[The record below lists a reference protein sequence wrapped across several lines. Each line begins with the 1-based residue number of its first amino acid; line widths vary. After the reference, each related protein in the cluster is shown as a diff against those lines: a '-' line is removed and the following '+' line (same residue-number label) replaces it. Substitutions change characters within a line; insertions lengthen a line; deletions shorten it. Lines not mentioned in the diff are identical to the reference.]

1 MTTATPVLPNTFE
14 PSRHFYPRVQNAS
27 IHPVVRAFLGMG
39 RDRLVQRYCHLNPR
53 VEPETL
59 TALLSRSP
67 RWMRWS
73 GCDLMHVT
81 TADGRRRMVVIETN
95 SSPSG
100 QKSMPLR
107 DEDQE
112 QGGYHTLID
121 LTFRELIKARR
132 PPPGALAV
140 LYDKNPMEA
149 SGYAAAMADLAGK
162 PVYLVPFYDGDDD
175 APARFV
181 DGVLQIRTPDGSWT
195 DVRAAFRYVTQRP
208 WNRIP
213 VTTRSVVLNPIIA
226 CLAGGRNKMVAAK
239 AYELFNAELRG
250 TGMQIHTPATAW
262 DVGKA
267 EIPLQIARLGGHG
280 VVKVPY
286 SNAGQGVYTITSQA
300 ELDAFMAEEHRYDRF
315 IVQSLIGNYR
325 WSSQDGADRYYH
337 VGTLPDR
344 KKRSFVA
351 DLRFMIG
358 ATPTG
363 FRPLAV
369 YARRARTPLVDDL
382 ASGGDSWSMLG
393 TNLSVKRADG
403 GWDTETER
411 LMLMDNKD
419 FNALG
424 LSVDSLIEA
433 FVQTVL
439 STLAIDGMAQNLMN
453 AKGRFRRRLFA
464 SMNSDDALLEEI
476 LA

>member
-1 MTTATPVLPNTFE
+1 MPPVTLVEPNAFE
-14 PSRHFYPRVQNAS
+14 ASAHFYPRVQNAT
-27 IHPVVRAFLGMG
+27 IHPVVQAFLSMD
-39 RDRLVQRYCHLNPR
+39 RARLVHRYCHLNPR
-53 VEPETL
+53 VTAETL

-81 TADGRRRMVVIETN
+81 TAEGQRRMVVIETN

-107 DEDQE
+107 DEADE
-112 QGGYHTLID
+112 QGGYRTLID
-121 LTFRELIKARR
+121 LTFRELIRARR
-132 PPPGALAV
+132 PPPGELAV

-149 SGYAAAMADLAGK
+149 SGYAAAMADIAGK
-162 PVYLVPFYDGDDD
+162 PVWLVPFYDDDPD
-175 APARFV
+175 PRARFV
-181 DGVLQIRTPDGSWT
+181 DGVLQIRTPAGEWRNI
-195 DVRAAFRYVTQRP
+195 RAAFRYVTQRP

-213 VTTRSVVLNPIIA
+213 VSTRTVILNPIIA

-239 AYELFNAELRG
+239 AYDLFNAKLQG
-250 TGMQIHTPATAW
+250 TGLRIHTPETSW

-267 EIPLQIARLGGHG
+267 EIPMQIARLGGHG

-286 SNAGQGVYTITSQA
+286 SNAGQGVYTITSPA
-300 ELDAFMAEEHRYDRF
+300 ELDAFMAEEHHYDRF

-325 WSSQDGADRYYH
+325 WSSQAGGGRYYH
-337 VGTLPDR
+337 VGTIPDR
-344 KKRSFVA
+344 RLRSFVA

-358 ATPTG
+358 GTNGG

-369 YARRARTPLVDDL
+369 YARRARAPLVDEL
-382 ASGGDSWSMLG
+382 QEGAESWDMLG

-403 GWDTETER
+403 SWDTQTER
-411 LMLMDNKD
+411 LMLMDRKD

-424 LSVDSLIEA
+424 LSVDSLVEA

-439 STLAIDGMAQNLMN
+439 STLAIDEMAQNLMN

-464 SMNSDDALLEEI
+464 SMNSDDALLTEI
-476 LA
+476 LP

>member
-1 MTTATPVLPNTFE
+1 MTTPTLVTPNQFE
-14 PSRHFYPRVQNAS
+14 PARHFYPRVRNAS
-27 IHPVVRAFLGMG
+27 IHPVVRAFLSMD
-39 RDRLVQRYCHLNPR
+39 RERLVQRYCHLNPR
-53 VEPETL
+53 VKPETL
-59 TALLSRSP
+59 HGLLARTP

-81 TADGRRRMVVIETN
+81 SASGRRRMVVIETN

-107 DEDQE
+107 DEEQE
-112 QGGYHTLID
+112 QGGYRTLID
-121 LTFRELIKARR
+121 MTFRDLIRARR

-162 PVYLVPFYDGDDD
+162 PVWLVPFHDGDDD
-175 APARFV
+175 PAARFV
-181 DGVLQIRTPDGSWT
+181 DGILQIRTPDGTWT

-213 VTTRSVVLNPIIA
+213 VSTRSVIMNPIIA

-239 AYELFNAELRG
+239 AYDLFNASLHG

-286 SNAGQGVYTITSQA
+286 SNAGQGVYTITSRA

-325 WSSQDGADRYYH
+325 WSSHEGDDRYYH

-344 KKRSFVA
+344 KQRSFVA

-358 ATPTG
+358 SSVEG

-369 YARRARTPLVDDL
+369 YARRARQPLEDEL
-382 ASGGDSWSMLG
+382 ERGGDSWGILG
-393 TNLSVKRADG
+393 TNLSVKRPDG
-403 GWDTETER
+403 SWDTETER

-439 STLAIDGMAQNLMN
+439 STLAIDEMSQNLMN

-464 SMNSDDALLEEI
+464 SMNSDDALLSEI
-476 LA
+476 LP

>member
-1 MTTATPVLPNTFE
+1 MPPVTLVQPNQFE
-14 PSRHFYPRVQNAS
+14 AAHHFYPRVQNAT
-27 IHPVVRAFLGMG
+27 IHPVVQAFLSM
-39 RDRLVQRYCHLNPR
+39 DLQRLVQRYCHLNPR
-53 VEPETL
+53 VGADHLNE
-59 TALLSRSP
+59 LLSRSP
-67 RWMRWS
+67 KWMRWA

-81 TADGRRRMVVIETN
+81 TAEGQRRMVVIETN

-107 DEDQE
+107 DDSQE
-112 QGGYHTLID
+112 QGGYRTLID

-132 PPPGALAV
+132 PPPGELAV
-140 LYDKNPMEA
+140 IYDKNLMEA
-149 SGYAAAMADLAGK
+149 SGYAAAMADLSGK
-162 PVYLVPFYDGDDD
+162 SVWLVPFYEDDPD
-175 APARFV
+175 PPARFV
-181 DGVLQIRTPDGSWT
+181 DGVLQIRTPEGEWRDI
-195 DVRAAFRYVTQRP
+195 RAAFRYVTQRP

-213 VTTRSVVLNPIIA
+213 VLTKTVILNPIIA

-239 AYELFNAELRG
+239 AYDHFNAKLRG
-250 TGMQIHTPATAW
+250 TGLHIHTPETSW

-267 EIPLQIARLGGHG
+267 EIPMQIARLGGHG

-286 SNAGQGVYTITSQA
+286 SNAGQGVYTITSRA

-325 WSSQDGADRYYH
+325 WSSQGGGGRYYH

-344 KKRSFVA
+344 KLRSFVA

-358 ATPTG
+358 ATTDG

-369 YARRARTPLVDDL
+369 YARRARAPLADELVD
-382 ASGGDSWSMLG
+382 GGQSWDMLG

-403 GWDTETER
+403 GWDSETER
-411 LMLMDNKD
+411 LMLMDRKD

-424 LSVDSLIEA
+424 LSVDSLVEA
-433 FVQTVL
+433 YVQTVL
-439 STLAIDGMAQNLMN
+439 STLAIDEMAQNLVN

-464 SMNSDDALLEEI
+464 SINNDDALLEEI
-476 LA
+476 V